1 MVLPT
6 EGIEFPDFDLWIRDR
21 EDWHRFIPL
30 SALGLMQ
37 TLSGKKYER
46 NVFEGMKKDL
56 KRSRYHNKIR
66 LIAFAVIGFTVVIGM
81 VLAQV
86 IK

>member
-37 TLSGKKYER
+37 TLSGKEYER
-46 NVFEGMKKDL
+46 NVFEDTKKDL
-56 KRSRYHNKIR
+56 RRSRYHNKIR
-66 LIAFAVIGFTVVIGM
+66 LIAFAVISIIVVIGM
-81 VLAQV
+81 VFVQV